1 MKSSITVK
9 MKDSIYIPK
18 TEYLRLKKLD
28 KRFADF
34 FAYIEHLTDICDARK
49 EVKQGKVIS
58 QEKLF
63 KQLGV

>member
-1 MKSSITVK
+1 MKSSVAVK
-9 MKDSIYIPK
+9 IKDSISIPK

-28 KRFADF
+28 RRFADF
-34 FAYIEHLTDICDARK
+34 FMYIEHLTDIRDARK

-63 KQLGV
+63 KQLGF